1 VLKLPRTQISGG
13 DVPLVGGRAA
23 VDRVVLVNYIDGF
36 TLDGEFDMD
45 SASTVICLQR
55 RVVFTVLVIL
65 FLHTTFPG
73 PRHTYLNREPS
84 PPSLFCAER
93 SKYWKLSASWMAS
106 RIDLR
111 HVSLGCRWCPSVL
124 PRNCSL
130 QHESV
135 FAVDIAT

>member
-1 VLKLPRTQISGG
+1 MELLVLKLPRTQISGG

-73 PRHTYLNREPS
+73 PILPTVSTHILEPRTVAA
-84 PPSLFCAER
+84 FF
-93 SKYWKLSASWMAS
+93 
-106 RIDLR
+106 
-111 HVSLGCRWCPSVL
+111 VL
-124 PRNCSL
+124 C
-130 QHESV
+130 
-135 FAVDIAT
+135 